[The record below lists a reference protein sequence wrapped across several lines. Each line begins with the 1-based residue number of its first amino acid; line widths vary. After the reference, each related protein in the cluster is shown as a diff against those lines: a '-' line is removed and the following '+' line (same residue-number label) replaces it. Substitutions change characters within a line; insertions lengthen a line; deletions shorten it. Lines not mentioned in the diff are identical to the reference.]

1 MFLSSVF
8 YGNAKKYIHVMINL
22 GSASICLNVLLSD
35 CELHIPGVTKIIHN
49 LVAPFGA
56 LMSQIRY
63 KSNSTP
69 ETVCCCFPVCPF
81 FPLFSRWVLCMIL
94 QTFFLEQLCFKFIL
108 HCFSRVFMAVPY
120 AIYRG
125 LCFCTTKGHISFTML
140 LSDKNYR
147 NFELAAH

>member
-8 YGNAKKYIHVMINL
+8 YGNAKKHIHVMINL

-81 FPLFSRWVLCMIL
+81 FPLIL
-94 QTFFLEQLCFKFIL
+94 QMRLVYDSTNFF
-108 HCFSRVFMAVPY
+108 S
-120 AIYRG
+120 
-125 LCFCTTKGHISFTML
+125 
-140 LSDKNYR
+140 
-147 NFELAAH
+147 